1 MLACVGVGNALVDIG
16 LFTLMARLA
25 SDEVLA
31 RVFGLL
37 ESLIALSVGL
47 GALFASFLIDL
58 FSART
63 APVMVGV
70 LCPILVVAAWRRLR
84 GLDRYI
90 GVLDKKIGLL
100 HGVPML
106 QPLPLPTIEQLA
118 RALEPIVYQMAT
130 WCFVKVIR
138 LTATT

>member
-63 APVMVGV
+63 APVMVGFYV
-70 LCPILVVAAWRRLR
+70 RSWWWRR
-84 GLDRYI
+84 GAAC
-90 GVLDKKIGLL
+90 
-100 HGVPML
+100 
-106 QPLPLPTIEQLA
+106 EA
-118 RALEPIVYQMAT
+118 
-130 WCFVKVIR
+130 W
-138 LTATT
+138 TATSAVHS